1 MKLFQEGLI
10 SSIRYV
16 TLGNGKRCEVKV
28 DTDDRV
34 SPWLEVRTRV
44 TKHYKEFTPPSIG
57 DQAFIHNP
65 NGVDNEDAYVE
76 IGVAYE
82 SVPLPSDIDKNTIIG
97 VWISDGTTY
106 IHDLKN
112 KTIKIDTTCSFSLK
126 AKKIKLDADVRITGS
141 LKVDGNIDTDGKVSD
156 EKGDLT
162 GHKHDVANHLTAV
175 PRS

>member
-1 MKLFQEGLI
+1 MKHFQEGLI

-65 NGVDNEDAYVE
+65 NGIDNEDAYVE

-82 SVPLPSDIDKNTIIG
+82 SVPLPSDIDKNTIG

-112 KTIKIDTTCSFSLK
+112 KTIKIDTLCDFTLK
-126 AKKIKLDADVRITGS
+126 AKKINLDSNVKVTGD
-141 LKVDGNIDTDGKVSD
+141 LKVDGDINSDGKISD
-156 EKGDLT
+156 KLGDLT
-162 GHKHDVANHLTAV
+162 GHKHEVVQHSLAK